1 MFRML
6 VIFILAFSTLPSVA
20 AAEAE
25 PCVKE
30 TQALM
35 SINSSWLQLYREAS
49 VLPVRCFDGYFAEGV
64 SDTIVRKMGKD
75 WPGFINVLAAH
86 RNNKRFFSVVL
97 DSINATL
104 GADDVETVFK
114 LSQQSCPSTLAPKC
128 KAISQRA
135 TETLTE
141 INEPIPSGGL

>member
-1 MFRML
+1 MFRKL
-6 VIFILAFSTLPSVA
+6 AIFILAFSTLPSVA
-20 AAEAE
+20 AAAAE

-35 SINSSWLQLYREAS
+35 SINSSWPNLYREAS
-49 VLPVRCFDGYFAEGV
+49 VLPVGCFDGYFGEGI
-64 SDTIVRKMGKD
+64 SDTIVRKMGED
-75 WPGFINVLAAH
+75 WPGFIKVLAAH

-104 GADDVETVFK
+104 GADDVEAVYK
-114 LSQQSCPSTLAPKC
+114 LSQQSCPSKLASKC

-135 TETLTE
+135 TETLIE
-141 INEPIPSGGL
+141 INEPSSPGGL